1 MRQRE
6 RLDRLF
12 NRGVGY
18 CIGKVGN
25 EFGSESHQD
34 LEGLALGDA
43 ALLFGLDERQVHVEI
58 GRRAARRHRRQKG
71 GQYHYYQY
79 CSNCPG
85 ADHLNLPGFSLEG
98 PEIDINNSKV
108 DFHIIKVHT
117 CTMEDQELPA
127 WLVRL
132 EDEDYQFIKRFL
144 LASGSLKDLA
154 EQYEVSYPTIR
165 LRMDRLIERIRNLD
179 ASSGA
184 DAFDA
189 KVRLLVAEGEITPR
203 LGKDLLRIH
212 NHVVNG
218 KPRNGD
224 RK

>member
-1 MRQRE
+1 
-6 RLDRLF
+6 
-12 NRGVGY
+12 
-18 CIGKVGN
+18 
-25 EFGSESHQD
+25 
-34 LEGLALGDA
+34 
-43 ALLFGLDERQVHVEI
+43 
-58 GRRAARRHRRQKG
+58 
-71 GQYHYYQY
+71 
-79 CSNCPG
+79 
-85 ADHLNLPGFSLEG
+85 
-98 PEIDINNSKV
+98 
-108 DFHIIKVHT
+108 
-117 CTMEDQELPA
+117 MEDQELPA

-154 EQYEVSYPTIR
+154 EQYDVSYPTIR
-165 LRMDRLIERIRNLD
+165 LRLDRLIERIKTLD
-179 ASSGA
+179 VSSGA

-218 KPRNGD
+218 KTRNGD